1 MEASDTAD
9 RGERTRGA
17 ALLPRVLVGAA
28 GIPILAF
35 VAIRGGVFLLILVDL
50 LIVLGLWEFYRLLA
64 AKGVRPHMLLG
75 IGGGLLLSWQIYF
88 GWPVGVRAL
97 LTALLLA
104 VMVGAVLRR
113 KSGGAIAGM
122 AGTLLGVLYVGLL
135 SSYFFLLRDLPG
147 QAGGRPQD
155 GGWVLLTVLIITWV
169 YDTGA
174 YGVGLLWGK
183 HPLMPR
189 ISPRKSIEGAAGGL
203 FWAMLAALLLSRLF
217 FTELLSLRDF
227 LVIALI
233 AGLIGPLG
241 DLTESLIKRD
251 AEAKDTSGI
260 LPGHGG
266 VLDRFDSLLFIVPAV
281 YWYLR
286 YAAYMN

>member
-1 MEASDTAD
+1 MEVSDTAD
-9 RGERTRGA
+9 KDDRTKGA

-28 GIPILAF
+28 GIPLLAF
-35 VAIRGGVFLLILVDL
+35 VAIRGGIFLLILVDL

-64 AKGVRPHMLLG
+64 AKDIRPHVLLG
-75 IGGGLLLSWQIYF
+75 IGGGLFLSWQIYF
-88 GWPVGVRAL
+88 GWSIGVRAL
-97 LTALLLA
+97 LTIILLA

-113 KSGGAIAGM
+113 QGRGAITDM

-147 QAGGRPQD
+147 QAAGRPED
-155 GGWVLLTVLIITWV
+155 GGWVLLAVLIITWV

-174 YGVGLLWGK
+174 YGTGLLWGR

-189 ISPRKSIEGAAGGL
+189 VSPKKSVEGAVGGL
-203 FWAMLAALLLSRLF
+203 VWGLLAALLLSRVF
-217 FTELLSLRDF
+217 FRELLSLRDF
-227 LVIALI
+227 LVVALI

-241 DLTESLIKRD
+241 DLAESLIKRD
-251 AEAKDTSGI
+251 AQAKDTSGI

-286 YAAYMN
+286 YAVY

>member
-9 RGERTRGA
+9 RDDRAKGA

-28 GIPILAF
+28 GIPLLAF
-35 VAIRGGVFLLILVDL
+35 AAIRGGTFLLILVDL

-64 AKGVRPHMLLG
+64 AKGIRPHVVVG
-75 IGGGLLLSWQIYF
+75 IGGGLFLSWQVYF
-88 GWPVGVRAL
+88 SWSIGIRAL
-97 LTALLLA
+97 VTAVVLA
-104 VMVGAVLRR
+104 VMVSALIRR
-113 KSGGAIAGM
+113 EGRGAIADM
-122 AGTLLGVLYVGLL
+122 AGTLLGMLYVGLL

-147 QAGGRPQD
+147 QMSGRHQD
-155 GGWVLLTVLIITWV
+155 GGWVLLAVFIITWV

-174 YGVGLLWGK
+174 YGVGLLWGR
-183 HPLMPR
+183 HPLLPR
-189 ISPRKSIEGAAGGL
+189 VSPKKSIEGAAGGL
-203 FWAMLAALLLSRLF
+203 FWGLLAALLLSRLF

-241 DLTESLIKRD
+241 DLAESMIKRD
-251 AEAKDTSGI
+251 AQAKDTSGI

-266 VLDRFDSLLFIVPAV
+266 VLDRFDSLLFIVPVV

-286 YAAYMN
+286 CAVY